1 MMTTDPRLMAV
12 HESVHVGCPVEEAFA
27 LFTTGMGE
35 WWPLDKA
42 SYGGDRAKDIF
53 LEPHVGGRFFERF
66 VDGDELQVGTV
77 VVCEPPWRIIFT
89 WTTADW
95 EGETEVEVTFTPQ
108 DDGTRSRSIT
118 PRLRPH
124 WPTRYRR
131 RREVPRRLAP
141 ESCTLSSSEVN
152 EATDMR
158 TSTARE

>member
-108 DDGTRSRSIT
+108 DDGTRVDLSHRGFDRIGPLGTDVAAKFRGGWPGVMHAFVQRSE
-118 PRLRPH
+118 
-124 WPTRYRR
+124 RR
-131 RREVPRRLAP
+131 H
-141 ESCTLSSSEVN
+141 
-152 EATDMR
+152 
-158 TSTARE
+158 